1 MARVVRRVL
10 GTVCGLVVAAVVTG
24 AVYQWFSTR
33 RDIAHRPP
41 PGEFV
46 DVGGQRLHISCSG
59 VGDPTVVFESG
70 LGGSSVD
77 WGFVQPSVA
86 GFTRACT
93 YDRAG
98 LGYSDPGPSPRTAER
113 IVRELR
119 VLLDRVGVTRPIVL
133 VGASL
138 GGFSARVF
146 ATVHEDRTAGLV
158 LVDASHED
166 QNLEIPAIA
175 PFAPLLASLGVFR
188 FLGISFTLDPDT
200 LAPAV
205 RDYSRATR
213 FRTSVYSA
221 AASEVMH
228 VKESA
233 DQVRAARRVLNV
245 PLVVVTGG
253 HGNSGRWK
261 ELQQDQLRLST
272 SSCQL
277 IAERSGHTVP
287 IGQPDAVIRAIH
299 IVVDAARAHTKEL
312 RCE

>member
-1 MARVVRRVL
+1 MARVVRRVSSAL
-10 GTVCGLVVAAVVTG
+10 GGLVVAGIVAG
-24 AVYQWFSTR
+24 AVYQWFSTKQDMAR
-33 RDIAHRPP
+33 HPA
-41 PGEFV
+41 PGDLVEIG
-46 DVGGQRLHISCSG
+46 DHRLHIWCSG

-77 WGFVQPSVA
+77 WGVVQPSVA
-86 GFTRACT
+86 RFTRACA

-98 LGYSDPGPSPRTAER
+98 LGYSDPGPSPRTSER
-113 IVRELR
+113 IVRELL
-119 VLLDRVGVTRPIVL
+119 VLLNRVGVTRPIVL
-133 VGASL
+133 VGASI

-166 QNLEIPAIA
+166 QSLEVPAVA

-188 FLGISFTLDPDT
+188 FLGISFTLDPDR
-200 LAPAV
+200 LAPNV
-205 RDYSRATR
+205 RDYSLATR

-228 VKESA
+228 ARESA
-233 DQVRAARRVLNV
+233 GQVRATRRVLSV

-253 HGNSGRWK
+253 YGNSGGWK
-261 ELQQDQLRLST
+261 ELQEDQLRLSS

-277 IAERSGHTVP
+277 IADRSGHTVP
-287 IGQPDAVIRAIH
+287 IDQPDAVVRAIH
-299 IVVDAARAHTKEL
+299 IVVDAARSHAKEV
-312 RCE
+312 RCQ